1 MRIKFSDEIE
11 EGVRKMFENEKWDI
25 QIHLD
30 PYDDAEQERQRQ

>member
-1 MRIKFSDEIE
+1 
-11 EGVRKMFENEKWDI
+11 ENEKWDI